1 MIRFALK
8 AVCTAGLLWLLLEQI
23 DAAAAAQQILE
34 IRSYPLTG
42 ALILLFSMSVPGAA
56 RWTVVLRVVDFPLR
70 FLRTWPIL
78 LVASF
83 FNHALPST
91 MGGDIV
97 RMAQCYRIGIPLKIA
112 ISNVV
117 IDRLTSFASLMV
129 LVTMTLP
136 IIFFIIRDTSEWW
149 IAPAFVGIG
158 FAGIY
163 LLMSLKHIP
172 MRVKRWRFVGTT
184 ISVSEHLSKV
194 LLDGRWWPK
203 VMAAGLAVHLMR
215 VVAVWMLADGLRI
228 DASLIDCVALV
239 PLALLVTII
248 PISLGGWGLR
258 EGAFLVAFGLVGVT
272 PGDAVVL
279 SITFGITSIV
289 ASLPGGL
296 IWLFNTDVRQSV
308 NKDWRTV
315 KQESTQRTQI

>member
-1 MIRFALK
+1 MIPFALK
-8 AVCTAGLLWLLLEQI
+8 AISTVGLIWLLLEQI
-23 DAAAAAQQILE
+23 DAEAALKQILE
-34 IRSYPLTG
+34 IQRYPLAG
-42 ALILLFSMSVPGAA
+42 ALLILFSMSLPGAA
-56 RWTVVLRVVDFPLR
+56 RWSIILRVVDYPLR
-70 FLRTWPIL
+70 FLSTWPIL

-112 ISNVV
+112 IGNVV
-117 IDRLTSFASLMV
+117 IDRLTSFASLLV
-129 LVTMTLP
+129 LVVMTLP
-136 IIFFIIRDTSEWW
+136 IIFIIIGDKSEWW
-149 IAPAFVGIG
+149 IAPVFVGIG

-172 MRVKRWRFVGTT
+172 LQVKHWRFVSAT

-194 LLDGRWWPK
+194 LLNRRWGLK
-203 VMAAGLAVHLMR
+203 VMAAGLAVHILR
-215 VVAVWMLADGLRI
+215 VVAVWMLADGLHI
-228 DASLIDCVALV
+228 NAGLIDCLALV

-272 PGDAVVL
+272 PGDAVAL
-279 SITFGITSIV
+279 SIIFGITSIV

-296 IWLFNTDVRQSV
+296 IWLFDSDARRSLS
-308 NKDWRTV
+308 KDWRTV
-315 KQESTQRTQI
+315 KQESAH